1 MFEDS
6 FIKNENEARTK
17 YYQDN
22 LLFCLA
28 MNSKILN
35 ILSIVD
41 YQKFI
46 KILHEIIS
54 KYHLSYIHDFFEA
67 YMFVHYVIPA
77 ISIEEYLTSVAPAYN
92 YFFNE
97 YDNFSGDIFCF
108 SISKNKSAEEVETIC
123 CEIICLFEK
132 FHLDQFLYCIENV
145 DKRNAFIDF
154 CGIVFQVY
162 RSYVANSKT
171 REKQKF
177 FKEEYQG
184 KQSVKID
191 VKNECTVQE
200 FSKDISSI
208 CAKLWNNLGAISE
221 LTYESTGEYKEFRE
235 ELYVIY
241 NYIRYYVTDINTKI
255 VLGRKKATWDAK
267 IGDDIIE
274 VTLAVYENEHSIR
287 KSMLNFGLSG
297 LSLKEKTIDY
307 LGKDSIISIVL
318 DAIQRKIKKHYKDN
332 RILIVATEGEFFE
345 YFYDYMDRVI
355 EFLKAEIS
363 MQDEFSKI
371 YLSLDRKFYQLY

>member
-6 FIKNENEARTK
+6 FIKKENEARTK
-17 YYQDN
+17 YFQDN
-22 LLFCLA
+22 LLFCLT
-28 MNSKILN
+28 MKSKILN
-35 ILSIVD
+35 ILSIAD

-46 KILHEIIS
+46 KSLHAIIR
-54 KYHLSYIHDFFEA
+54 KYNLFYIHDFFEA
-67 YMFVHYVIPA
+67 YSLVYYVIPA
-77 ISIEEYLTSVAPAYN
+77 ISIEEYLTSVAPDYKF
-92 YFFNE
+92 FFNE

-108 SISKNKSAEEVETIC
+108 SITKNKSAEEVKTIC
-123 CEIICLFEK
+123 CEIISLFEN
-132 FHLDQFLYCIENV
+132 FHLEQFIYCIENV

-162 RSYVANSKT
+162 RSYMANSKT
-171 REKQKF
+171 MEKQKF

-184 KQSVKID
+184 KQTVKID

-200 FSKDISSI
+200 FSNDIDSI
-208 CAKLWNNLGAISE
+208 CTKLWTNLEAISE

-255 VLGRKKATWDAK
+255 VLCRKKATWDAK

-274 VTLAVYENEHSIR
+274 VTLAVYEKEHTIR

-307 LGKDSIISIVL
+307 LGKDSIISIIL
-318 DAIQRKIKKHYKDN
+318 DAVQRKIEKHYKDN
-332 RILIVATEGEFFE
+332 RILIVATEGEFLE
-345 YFYDYMDRVI
+345 YFYEYMDSVI
-355 EFLKAEIS
+355 EYLKAKIS

-371 YLSLDRKFYQLY
+371 YLFLDKKFYQLY